1 MDLFFLVSP
10 YRSVE
15 MDHPLHDDSHLP
27 EEVEMTDKNLDKLIN
42 RILSRLTQD
51 DIEEY
56 AKDAF
61 KSIYDSNPDEF
72 QEDWIKYMEEK

>member
-1 MDLFFLVSP
+1 
-10 YRSVE
+10 

-27 EEVEMTDKNLDKLIN
+27 EEVEMTDENLDKLIN

>member
-1 MDLFFLVSP
+1 
-10 YRSVE
+10 

-27 EEVEMTDKNLDKLIN
+27 EEVEMTDKNLDKLID

-72 QEDWIKYMEEK
+72 QEDWITYMEEK

>member
-1 MDLFFLVSP
+1 
-10 YRSVE
+10 

-27 EEVEMTDKNLDKLIN
+27 EEVEMTDDNVNKLIN

-51 DIEEY
+51 DIEDY

-72 QEDWIKYMEEK
+72 QEDWITYMEEK

>member
-1 MDLFFLVSP
+1 
-10 YRSVE
+10 

-27 EEVEMTDKNLDKLIN
+27 EEVEMTDDNVNKLIN

-72 QEDWIKYMEEK
+72 QEDWITYMEEK

>member
-1 MDLFFLVSP
+1 
-10 YRSVE
+10 

-27 EEVEMTDKNLDKLIN
+27 EEVEMTDENVNKLIN

-72 QEDWIKYMEEK
+72 QEDWITCMEEK

>member
-1 MDLFFLVSP
+1 
-10 YRSVE
+10 

-61 KSIYDSNPDEF
+61 WSIYDSNPVAF
-72 QEDWIKYMEEK
+72 QEDWITYMEEK

>member
-1 MDLFFLVSP
+1 
-10 YRSVE
+10 

-27 EEVEMTDKNLDKLIN
+27 EEVEMTDQNLDKLIDT
-42 RILSRLTQD
+42 ILFRLTSE
-51 DIEEY
+51 DIWDY

-72 QEDWIKYMEEK
+72 QEDWKEYMEEKWKIQATAEHQMTL

>member
-1 MDLFFLVSP
+1 
-10 YRSVE
+10 

-27 EEVEMTDKNLDKLIN
+27 EEVEMTDENVNKLIN

-72 QEDWIKYMEEK
+72 QEDWITYMEEK